1 MEPLSSGRAFVAC
14 NSMGVANSSLA
25 IAIRF
30 SSTRRQ
36 FSIEN
41 DKP

>member
-1 MEPLSSGRAFVAC
+1 MGPLSKGRSFVAC
-14 NSMGVANSSLA
+14 NSIVTANSSLA

-30 SSTRRQ
+30 ACTRRQ
-36 FSIEN
+36 FSSSP